1 MDGARRSY
9 GSHPRQPH
17 TTDHAVEEHAM
28 SSTITRR
35 EFVETAAGLVI
46 AFHLPSGIAER
57 TFRPAAAP
65 SFSPNAWLSIGTD
78 GIVTLI
84 VDKSE
89 MGQGSQTGLAMILA
103 EELDADWSTVRL
115 GPVPENPAGWSR
127 RMSTGGSTAIR
138 TSWEPLRKAGA
149 AAREMLL
156 DAAASTWD
164 VDRASCRA
172 ERGAVVHASSK
183 RRLTYGKLVAKAAQL
198 PVPKD
203 PPLKDPK
210 DFRLLGTR
218 TPRLDTPAKVDGSAV
233 FGIDVKVPGMLIA
246 SIERCPVFGGTLKS
260 YDATKAKAVPGV
272 WAVVALEPSPWT
284 GTAGAWA
291 AGCAAGVAVVA
302 NTYWQAVTG
311 RRALEIQWDEGDA
324 ASLDSDGIRAEFVKR
339 AEQPGVEARKDGD
352 AAATLATAAKRVEA
366 VYEVPFL
373 HHATMEPMTCTAHV
387 RSDGCDVW
395 VPTQNQTRAQEVAAE
410 LTGLPK
416 EQVRVH
422 TTFLGGGFGRRLEP
436 DFVSEAVRVS
446 KAAGAPVKVIWS
458 REDDVQHGFYR
469 PAAYNRFAAA
479 LDAGSNPVAWT
490 HRIVAPPI
498 LLKFGPLD
506 KGIDRTL
513 IDGAANL
520 PYAIPNVL
528 VDQVAM
534 DLLPL
539 PRGFWRSVGIS
550 QNAFVTECFFD
561 EVAVAAKQDPFE
573 LRRQLLRD
581 KPRHLRTLELAA
593 EKAGWGSPLPS
604 GRGRGI
610 ALAEWG
616 PTVCVEVAEVSV
628 SADGSVRVHRVVC
641 AVDCGPTVNVGQ
653 IEAQLQGGIVYGLT
667 AALYGE
673 ITIDRGRV
681 KQSNFTDYPMMHINE
696 MPVVEVHVVPSDDKQ
711 GGIGEPSVGPIAPA
725 VCNAI
730 FAATGKRVR
739 KLPIGKLA

>member
-1 MDGARRSY
+1 
-9 GSHPRQPH
+9 
-17 TTDHAVEEHAM
+17 M
-28 SSTITRR
+28 SSTLSRR
-35 EFVETAAGLVI
+35 DFVATSAGLVI
-46 AFHLPSGIAER
+46 AFHLPSRSPRADIDD
-57 TFRPAAAP
+57 AP
-65 SFSPNAWLSIGTD
+65 FSPNAWIHIGSD
-78 GIVTLI
+78 GIVTLT

-272 WAVVALEPSPWT
+272 RAVVALEPSPWT

-302 NTYWQAVTG
+302 DTYWQAVTG

-410 LTGLPK
+410 LTALPK

-446 KAAGAPVKVIWS
+446 KAVGGGAPVKVIWS

-469 PAAYNRFAAA
+469 PATYNRFTAA
-479 LDAGSNPVAWT
+479 LDAGGTPVAWT

-520 PYAIPNVL
+520 PYAIPNLL
-528 VDQVAM
+528 VDQVAV
-534 DLLPL
+534 DLLPV

-550 QNAFVTECFFD
+550 QNAFVTESFFD
-561 EVAVAAKQDPFE
+561 EVAAAAGKDPYE

-593 EKAGWGSPLPS
+593 QKAGWGSPLAA

-610 ALAEWG
+610 AVAEWD
-616 PTVCVEVAEVSV
+616 PTVCAQVAEVSV
-628 SADGSVRVHRVVC
+628 TADGSVRVHRVVC

-673 ITIDRGRV
+673 ITLERGRV
-681 KQSNFTDYPMMHINE
+681 KQSNFTDYPMMHIDE
-696 MPVVEVHVVPSDDKQ
+696 MPAVEVHVVPSNDKQ